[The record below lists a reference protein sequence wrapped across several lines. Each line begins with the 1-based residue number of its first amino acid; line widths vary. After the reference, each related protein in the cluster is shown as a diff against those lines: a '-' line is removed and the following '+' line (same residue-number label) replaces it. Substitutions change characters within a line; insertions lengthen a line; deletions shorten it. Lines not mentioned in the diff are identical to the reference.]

1 MKLKNL
7 KKIEEH
13 EIKNEF
19 KNLSSEKNIIQKIL
33 RSRALQKKEINK
45 EFDQISLNFGENSSF
60 WKKKNGIR

>member
-1 MKLKNL
+1 MKLKKL
-7 KKIEEH
+7 KKKIEEH

-45 EFDQISLNFGENSSF
+45 EFDQISLNFGE
-60 WKKKNGIR
+60 K